1 MVIFMANEFIFI
13 LHCLIIASSSLVAL
27 FLGASAL
34 VAFISIQC
42 ILANLFVLKQMY
54 LFGFSATCADAFTV
68 GATLG
73 LNLLQEYFGKEI
85 TKKAI
90 VINFFLLIFYLIVSQ
105 IHLFYTPA
113 SFDIMHHHYT
123 ALLHLMPRIVVAS
136 FSVYFLV
143 QTLDYY
149 LYGILKKNI
158 GTKYLVLRNYF
169 SIALCQL
176 IDTVLFS
183 FFGLYGIVENI
194 WHIIFISYAVKLMS
208 IILATPFVALSRKI
222 YTAAQKSLI

>member
-13 LHCLIIASSSLVAL
+13 LHCLIIASSSLIAL
-27 FLGASAL
+27 FLGSSAL
-34 VAFISIQC
+34 VAFICLQC
-42 ILANLFVLKQMY
+42 ILANLFVLKQIC
-54 LFGFSATCADAFTV
+54 LFGFTATCADAFTV

-90 VINFFLLIFYLIVSQ
+90 WVNFFLLLFYLIASQ

-113 SFDIMHHHYT
+113 SFDIMHHHYA
-123 ALLHLMPRIVVAS
+123 ALLHFMPRIVISS

-149 LYGILKKNI
+149 LYGLLKKKFDH
-158 GTKYLVLRNYF
+158 KYIILRNYF

-176 IDTVLFS
+176 IDTFLFS

-194 WHIIFISYAVKLMS
+194 WHIIFISYVVKLAS
-208 IILATPFVALSRKI
+208 ILLATPFVALSRKI
-222 YTAAQKSLI
+222 YTAAQKH